1 MYPRPRVVISKCIEF
16 EPVRYNG
23 QMIRNDFVKQLLNHV
38 EAIPVCPE
46 TGIGLGVPR
55 DTLRLVKKDDG
66 FHLIQPK
73 TGNDYTETMINF
85 SDKFLNSLDDID
97 GFILRTGSPSSG
109 LTRVKVY
116 AKAGRSPVVGR
127 DSGIFASRVVDRFE
141 HLAID
146 EDMRLNNGIIKDH
159 FLRKLYLLADYRET
173 LQEKSIE
180 KLKEFHLRNEMQL
193 NIYNYPNQ
201 IKMAQLLEKDNLEQ
215 IIPKY
220 KKMLYDSLSKAP
232 DCFSYAKTLEK
243 SLEHFETILNIDEIE
258 FFIHQLDLYRDGT
271 IPLIVPV
278 DIIRSW
284 IARTGQEYLSQQ
296 TFYNPYPEE
305 LMDLDAVTAVCGDRD
320 YWKNM

>member
-38 EAIPVCPE
+38 EAFPVCPE

-66 FHLIQPK
+66 VHLIQPK
-73 TGNDYTETMINF
+73 TGNDYTETMTKF
-85 SDKFLNSLDDID
+85 SDRFLDTLDDVD

-116 AKAGRSPVVGR
+116 AEAGRSPVVGR
-127 DSGIFASRVVDRFE
+127 SSGIFASRVKERFG
-141 HLAID
+141 HLALD
-146 EDMRLNNGIIKDH
+146 EDMRLNNGVIKDH
-159 FLRKLYLLADYRET
+159 YLRKLFILADYRET
-173 LQEKSIE
+173 LTENSIE
-180 KLKEFHLRNEMQL
+180 KLKDFHLRNELQL
-193 NIYNYPNQ
+193 NIYNIQNQ
-201 IKMAQLLEKDNLEQ
+201 IEMAQLLMKDNLEQ
-215 IIPKY
+215 ILPEY
-220 KKMLYDSLSKAP
+220 KEYLYDSLSKAP
-232 DCFSYAKTLEK
+232 DCLSYAKTLEK
-243 SLEHFETILNIDEIE
+243 SLEYFETTLNMDEID
-258 FFIHQLDLYRDGT
+258 FFIHQLELYRDGV